1 LYKAYILIA
10 VVPMLLAASSL
21 LLALVSSPPQES
33 PTALEKLAKQKFGP
47 LTPTEER
54 VIEATARGEVAWGN
68 HSDQPKDDA
77 GANAAFNKSSNDPAN
92 AAEDDWRDNRR
103 VRAGLIRWLCED
115 GKVRELVDQHGID
128 IVGAWIDGVV
138 DLSYVRIGVPV
149 ILSKCR
155 IPDGIKL
162 TSAELSDLE
171 LVGSSIGEEHTG
183 AAGREQIALSGE
195 GLTVHGNVLP
205 E

>member
-1 LYKAYILIA
+1 MRPRASLYKAYILIA

-171 LVGSSIGEEHTG
+171 LVVARSEKSTLGRLAGNRLRL
-183 AAGREQIALSGE
+183 AGRG
-195 GLTVHGNVLP
+195 
-205 E
+205 